1 MKIRVLLA
9 DDHTL
14 VRDGIRA
21 LLATAN
27 DIDVVGEAADGREAI
42 ERARA
47 TQPDVILLDIAM
59 PGLGGLE
66 SVPLLRHDVPGA
78 RIVILTQYEQPEYV
92 RRFLHLGVAGY
103 VLKKAAGTDLIAAI
117 RAVHRGGL
125 VVDPAVAA
133 EVLREPGS
141 GSASTSDD
149 PYESL
154 TDRERQVL
162 KLVAEGRSNKE
173 VAAFLDISIK
183 TAMTHR
189 EHVMR
194 KLSLHNRVELTRFA
208 LRRGVILEEPPSPS
222 EPR

>member
-1 MKIRVLLA
+1 MSIRVLVA

-21 LLATAN
+21 LLATAG
-27 DIDVVGEAADGREAI
+27 DIELVAEAADGREAI

-47 TQPDVILLDIAM
+47 TAPDVILLDIAM

-66 SVPLLRHDVPGA
+66 SVPLLRRELPNA
-78 RIVILTQYEQPEYV
+78 RIIMLTQYEQPEYV

-103 VLKKAAGTDLIAAI
+103 VLKKAAGTELISAI

-125 VVDPAVAA
+125 VVDPAVAR
-133 EVLREPGS
+133 EVLQDSPAGRPVL
-141 GSASTSDD
+141 ADD

-154 TDRERQVL
+154 TERERQVL

-173 VAAFLDISIK
+173 VATLLDISVK

-189 EHVMR
+189 EHVMQ
-194 KLSLHNRVELTRFA
+194 KLNLHNRTDLTRFA
-208 LRRGVILEEPPSPS
+208 LRRGIIAEEC
-222 EPR
+222 

>member
-1 MKIRVLLA
+1 MSIRVLVA

-21 LLATAN
+21 LLATAG
-27 DIDVVGEAADGREAI
+27 DIELVAEAADGREAI

-47 TQPDVILLDIAM
+47 TAPDVILLDIAM

-66 SVPLLRHDVPGA
+66 SVPLLRRELPNA
-78 RIVILTQYEQPEYV
+78 RIVMLTQYEQPEYV

-103 VLKKAAGTDLIAAI
+103 VLKKAAGTELISAI

-125 VVDPAVAA
+125 VLDPAVAR
-133 EVLREPGS
+133 EVMQDS
-141 GSASTSDD
+141 SAAHPVLADD

-154 TDRERQVL
+154 TERERQVL

-173 VAAFLDISIK
+173 VATLLDISIK

-189 EHVMR
+189 EHVMQ
-194 KLSLHNRVELTRFA
+194 KLNLHNRTDLTRFA
-208 LRRGVILEEPPSPS
+208 LRRGIIAEEC
-222 EPR
+222 